1 MSVVRTSDQ
10 FLTSFMITKLSA
22 SQAGGLQCCCCSRGL
37 SVTRYISGMS
47 RGLSVSQAVGS
58 LVCFS
63 LVYRSTRL
71 SFSLEVVLL
80 GRQSTRLSIYRDVP
94 SYIVR
99 NVAISLWTASNGSPG
114 PFVLSNCLPWAP
126 LLSQLSYFSS
136 DSTNGLYLNRLRY
149 SKYNSTCY
157 LKGTCVLISVNTS
170 KHVKRLS
177 FCNIYS
183 SFGGDDDENNDSR
196 SGTCTSTSITTIVL
210 HQTLFFYLS
219 RALYVTRQIST
230 ILKLL

>member
-1 MSVVRTSDQ
+1 MLLL
-10 FLTSFMITKLSA
+10 F
-22 SQAGGLQCCCCSRGL
+22 SRAVGIMGYL
-37 SVTRYISGMS
+37 S

-63 LVYRSTRL
+63 LVYRSTML
-71 SFSLEVVLL
+71 SFSLAVVLL
-80 GRQSTRLSIYRDVP
+80 GRQSTRLSIYWDVP

-210 HQTLFFYLS
+210 HQTLFFLFVESSLRDQANFNYLKV
-219 RALYVTRQIST
+219 ALKKLYLGVSFGRT
-230 ILKLL
+230 ILEFKSYIQFLFK